1 MTRFFLRPD
10 QIQEGQAVLDAADAH
25 HLHVVLKARAGDAI
39 AVLDGSGREW
49 PGVLDEVGKTRAVA
63 RLQAPIQPPN
73 EPRTSI
79 TVAQA
84 LPKVSEKIEQVLQ
97 RGTEIGA
104 AGFWAFTSA
113 RSLTH
118 FTGERQHKRLLRW
131 NAIVKTAAEQ
141 SGRVRLPSV
150 RADGDLA
157 TVHAAAPAFDL
168 ALFASEH
175 ERQTMLRDALQ
186 SSPAPPRSVLVAVGP
201 EGGWTDAE
209 AAAARRAGFVSVSL
223 GPRILR
229 TETAPLVLLSQILF
243 VLE

>member
-10 QIQEGQAVLDAADAH
+10 QIQDGQAILEAADAH
-25 HLHVVLKARAGDAI
+25 HLHVVLKAKAGDAI

-63 RLQAPIQPPN
+63 RLHAPLEPPT
-73 EPRTSI
+73 EPRTAL

-84 LPKVSEKIEQVLQ
+84 LPKVGEKFEQVLQ

-104 AGFWAFTSA
+104 AAFWAFTSA

-118 FTGERQHKRLLRW
+118 FTGERHHKRLARW

-157 TVHAAAPAFDL
+157 TVLAAAPAFDL
-168 ALFASEH
+168 ALFAYEG
-175 ERQTMLRDALQ
+175 ERQTSLRDALL
-186 SSPAPPRSVLVAVGP
+186 SAAPPRSVLVIVGP
-201 EGGWTDAE
+201 EGGFTDAE
-209 AAAARRAGFVSVSL
+209 VTAARRAGFVSVSL

-243 VLE
+243 ALE

>member
-10 QIQEGQAVLDAADAH
+10 QIQDGQAILDAADAH
-25 HLHVVLKARAGDAI
+25 HLHVVLKAKAGDAVS
-39 AVLDGSGREW
+39 VLDGSGREW
-49 PGVLDEVGKTRAVA
+49 PGVLDEVGKTRAVV
-63 RLQAPIQPPN
+63 RLYAPIEPPT

-84 LPKVSEKIEQVLQ
+84 LPKVTEKIEQVLQ

-104 AGFWAFTSA
+104 SGFWAFTSA

-118 FTGERQHKRLLRW
+118 FTGERQHKRLARW
-131 NAIVKTAAEQ
+131 SAIVKTAAEQ
-141 SGRVRLPSV
+141 SQRVRLPSV
-150 RADGDLA
+150 RADGDFSQVL
-157 TVHAAAPAFDL
+157 AAASAFDL

-175 ERQTMLRDALQ
+175 ERQTLLRDALL
-186 SSPAPPRSVLVAVGP
+186 SPAPPRSVLVVVGP

-209 AAAARRAGFVSVSL
+209 VTAARRAGLVSVSL

-229 TETAPLVLLSQILF
+229 TETAPLVLLSQIF
-243 VLE
+243 FALE